1 MVKRLPF
8 SDTKVEVE
16 SSVAEITKHLIS
28 AGFDQIGHT
37 YDKGTHSV
45 FAAQDGAT
53 FYFEVN
59 LDSVQ
64 AAVVD
69 SLSDRRRG
77 YIEDGDE
84 DEVAKFKHQCAMCGW
99 RLLAGHV
106 KAVADAIKLG
116 VVTPAQAFAGHL
128 LLTKKDGKAYTLADH
143 VSTLAHNGKLNSQ
156 NIMAPLLLE
165 HKS

>member
-1 MVKRLPF
+1 MAKRLPF

-16 SSVAEITKHLIS
+16 SSIAEITKHLIS
-28 AGFDQIGHT
+28 AGFDQIGQT
-37 YDKGTHSV
+37 YDKGTRSV
-45 FAAQDGAT
+45 FAQSDGAM

-59 LDSVQ
+59 LNSVQ
-64 AAVVD
+64 AALMD

-77 YIEDGDE
+77 FIEDGDE
-84 DEVAKFKHQCAMCGW
+84 DEVARFKHQCAMCGW

-128 LLTKKDGKAYTLADH
+128 LLTKKGGKPYTLADH
-143 VSTLAHNGKLNSQ
+143 VDKLAGEGNLNSQ
-156 NIMAPLLLE
+156 NIMAPMLLE
-165 HKS
+165 HKP